1 MQNLPFVPLLAAFG
15 SGIAFALLQIAYKR
29 ALPSLGGA
37 QANPLLLPSWLGILA
52 PFWALLMLLCHTTG
66 WLTFNLSFEALT
78 WPFLWAICSV
88 ISTTGLVWLLRSFS
102 LSEVAGY
109 KKALITMG
117 AAGVDIL
124 VFGVQFPWLTV
135 VAVAVLLGGSLGLS
149 GSRNRLPTRR
159 EWLVICLWCAVLTI
173 QITLYKTSLQNQP
186 HVLANTILAQ
196 GFVTLGYAALWALP
210 GLRHQPTPPPR
221 FLLPILAFLVVGVLL
236 EGFAYAGLPL
246 AVVLVVTILPAALM
260 SAHDLWQGQLPATR
274 RTALSLLVLL
284 SGFVL
289 LLWR

>member
-1 MQNLPFVPLLAAFG
+1 MQNLPLIPLLAAFG

-66 WLTFNLSFEALT
+66 WLTFNLSFQALV

-88 ISTTGLVWLLRSFS
+88 ISTTGLVWLLRNFS

-109 KKALITMG
+109 KKALITLG

-124 VFGVQFPWLTV
+124 VFNVQFPWLTAL
-135 VAVAVLLGGSLGLS
+135 AVAILLGGSLGLS
-149 GSRNRLPTRR
+149 GSRNRLPTRQ
-159 EWLVICLWCAVLTI
+159 EWLIICLWCAVLTI
-173 QITLYKTSLQNQP
+173 QITLYKTSLQHQP
-186 HVLANTILAQ
+186 HVLSNTILAQ
-196 GFVTLGYAALWALP
+196 GLVTLGYAALWALP
-210 GLRHQPTPPPR
+210 HLRHQPTPPPR
-221 FLLPILAFLVVGVLL
+221 LLLPILAFLIIGVLL

-260 SAHDLWQGQLPATR
+260 SAHDLWQGHLPATR
-274 RTALSLLVLL
+274 RTALSLLALL

>member
-1 MQNLPFVPLLAAFG
+1 MQNLPFVSLLAAFG

-29 ALPSLGGA
+29 ALPSLGGTT
-37 QANPLLLPSWLGILA
+37 ANPLLLPSWLGILA

-66 WLTFNLSFEALT
+66 WLTFNLSFQSLI

-88 ISTTGLVWLLRSFS
+88 ISTTGLVWLLRNFS

-109 KKALITMG
+109 KKALITLG

-124 VFGVQFPWLTV
+124 IFNEQFPWLTIA
-135 VAVAVLLGGSLGLS
+135 AVAVLMAGSLGLS
-149 GSRNRLPTRR
+149 GSRNRLPTKP
-159 EWLVICLWCAVLTI
+159 EWLVIALWCAVLTL
-173 QITLYKTSLQNQP
+173 QITLYKTSLHHQP

-221 FLLPILAFLVVGVLL
+221 LLLPILACLLVGVLL

-260 SAHDLWQGQLPATR
+260 SAHDLWQGHLPATR
-274 RTALSLLVLL
+274 RTALAL
-284 SGFVL
+284 SGLLLGFIL